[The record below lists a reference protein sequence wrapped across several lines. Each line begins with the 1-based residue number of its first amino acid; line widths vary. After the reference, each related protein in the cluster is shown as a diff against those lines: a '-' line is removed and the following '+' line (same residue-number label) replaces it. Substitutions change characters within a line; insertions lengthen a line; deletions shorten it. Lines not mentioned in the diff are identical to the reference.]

1 MIELIDKK
9 SNLLQANMAL
19 TLSRCKRKGYV
30 VVGVGYPFFR
40 NEFQGL
46 IDLCDWFVDDLQCEH
61 VPGWEELYLIKD
73 VADLEKVNKFVVLLL
88 SNNRMNILSKIESSH
103 PNVPIY
109 KFYEDSYTHLSTI
122 SDIENSSCFTL
133 HTLDTDP
140 VSIINGINVNGTCS
154 ITQKGSSLLKI
165 HSLTLN
171 EGSFI
176 KSNSRNVNHIDTLI
190 LSKEAKVWLDLDS
203 TCSIRNCYLGKN
215 SKLHIY
221 AGQAHIEDV
230 YFGDNCVI
238 HVYDKLNIGSG
249 SVFSWN
255 VSILDGDGHT
265 LETDKKTNSAAGI
278 TIGRNVWVGN
288 NTIILKGV
296 NIGEGS
302 VIGAGS
308 VVTHSIPPHSLAVGN
323 PAKVIKTNVK
333 WDYGY
338 KF

>member
-9 SNLLQANMAL
+9 GNLSQANMAL
-19 TLSRCKRKGYV
+19 IISRYKRNGYI

-40 NEFQGL
+40 NELLGL
-46 IDLCDWFVDDLQCEH
+46 INLCDCFVDELEDEH
-61 VPGWEELYLIKD
+61 LPGWEELYFIKD
-73 VADLEKVNKFVVLLL
+73 VATLEQFDKFVVLAL
-88 SNNRMNILSKIESSH
+88 SNNRIKILDKVKSLY

-109 KFYEDSYTHLSTI
+109 KFYEDIYMNLSTI
-122 SDIENSSCFTL
+122 SDFEKSSNFTL
-133 HTLDTDP
+133 RTLDTT
-140 VSIINGINVNGTCS
+140 SILLLNGINVNGTCS
-154 ITQKGSSLLKI
+154 ITHKSSSLLKI
-165 HSLTLN
+165 HSLILN
-171 EGSFI
+171 DGAFI
-176 KSNSRNVNHIDTLI
+176 QSNSRNTNFIDSLI
-190 LSKEAKVWLDLDS
+190 LSKDAKTWFDLES
-203 TCSIRNCYLGKN
+203 TCFIRNCYLGKN

-221 AGQAHIEDV
+221 AGEAKIEDV

-238 HVYDKLNIGSG
+238 HVYNKLNIGSG

-265 LETDKKTNSAAGI
+265 LEADNKTNSAEGI

-296 NIGEGS
+296 NIGEGCA
-302 VIGAGS
+302 IGAGS
-308 VVTHSIPPHSLAVGN
+308 VVTHSIPPYSLAVGN
-323 PAKVIKTNVK
+323 PAKVINTNVK